1 MVPDILFFGLC
12 SVLTLG
18 VVINLF
24 AVVEYELSSMS
35 TEPAALNGADF
46 GVGGFG
52 VGELPDR
59 VKDSDED
66 GFGGFG
72 IVDCAD
78 VVDDASFGL
87 LEADIDGRDGAFGFV
102 GGDFDGGGGDGVG

>member
-35 TEPAALNGADF
+35 TEPA
-46 GVGGFG
+46 GFG